1 MNDDDGVVV
10 DRSYVLDQVVSI
22 GPKSQ
27 VLSVLVLGS
36 VSIGKDDG
44 DLRGSSLGLCSGGVE
59 IFEVDVDVW
68 AS

>member
-1 MNDDDGVVV
+1 VNDDDGVVV

-27 VLSVLVLGS
+27 VLSVLILGS

-44 DLRGSSLGLCSGGVE
+44 DLRGSSLSDGAGSIEILKVGVD
-59 IFEVDVDVW
+59 IRT
-68 AS
+68 S